1 MKFQQH
7 DIVRQIL
14 PSGTMVGGLMVV
26 IASSHDKRTI
36 VRDIKTGKY
45 YKYKSCNLEKYGET
59 TKIMVSKE
67 DMDKISITKGIG
79 AFYHSLSPAYDKLY
93 ANPTRFVCF
102 ILCDNKGFIIR
113 RTYQLG
119 KISRVLR
126 KVDEIRK
133 GYEMV
138 PVKQPMYK
146 LQLKRSIY
154 QLITIRGL

>member
-1 MKFQQH
+1 MKFQPH
-7 DIVRQIL
+7 DIVRRVL
-14 PSGTMVGGLMVV
+14 PSGIMVGGLMVV

-36 VRDIKTGKY
+36 VRDIKTGKFY
-45 YKYKSCNLEKYGET
+45 QYRSCNLEKYGGT
-59 TKIMVSKE
+59 AKIMVSKE

-79 AFYHSLSPAYDKLY
+79 TFYHSVSPLYDKLY

-102 ILCDNKGFIIR
+102 ILCDREGFTIR

-126 KVDEIRK
+126 KVDETRK

-146 LQLKRSIY
+146 LQLIGE
-154 QLITIRGL
+154 L